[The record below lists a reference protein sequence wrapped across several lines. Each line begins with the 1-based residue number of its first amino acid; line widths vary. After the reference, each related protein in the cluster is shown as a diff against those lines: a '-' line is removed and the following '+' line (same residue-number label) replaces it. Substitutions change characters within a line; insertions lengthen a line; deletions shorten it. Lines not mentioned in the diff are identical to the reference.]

1 MMHASREQEQ
11 RGPISVL
18 LIWPSQS
25 SNQPKNVNP
34 AAIHHDITQNFV
46 MLETPILCMYMS
58 LLIIFE
64 EIKHLTM
71 PAAL

>member
-1 MMHASREQEQ
+1 MMHASREQKQ

-18 LIWPSQS
+18 LNWPSQS
-25 SNQPKNVNP
+25 SNQPKNVNH
-34 AAIHHDITQNFV
+34 AEIHHDITQNFV

-71 PAAL
+71 PAVL